1 MFRVNQQILK
11 LRILLCL
18 IKMLF
23 LKWARVGNN
32 CLLKKKLRMNSK
44 LRMIKKDMKEKNKLS
59 TKKNNDFNYFI
70 D

>member
-1 MFRVNQQILK
+1 
-11 LRILLCL
+11 
-18 IKMLF
+18 MLF
-23 LKWARVGNN
+23 LKWAQVGNN

-44 LRMIKKDMKEKNKLS
+44 LEMIKKDMKEKNKLS